1 LRILKEN
8 FPALCLLLSIPLL
21 NIIYQI
27 LNDGE
32 RGARQLITA
41 IDHQIPF
48 VDFFVVPYVIWYA
61 FIFLMFVYFCI
72 FDRAIYYRTL
82 LSFCVGMLVCY
93 VIYFFFQTTV
103 PRPELV
109 SNGIFT
115 RMVQYVYGADQPF
128 NCFPS
133 IHVLSSYLMILGIRH
148 SKMWTLRKDIFVSAV
163 SYSIILSTLF
173 VKQHVVLDVVAGIL
187 LGSLLFKLFY
197 YLEAEKA
204 SIFFKR
210 CLKLD
215 SKAQKKV
222 NL

>member
-1 LRILKEN
+1 MRIVKEN
-8 FPALCLLLSIPLL
+8 ILALCLLLSIPLL
-21 NIIYQI
+21 NIIYQV
-27 LNDGE
+27 LNHGE

-41 IDHQIPF
+41 VDQQIPF
-48 VDFFVVPYVIWYA
+48 LEIFVVPYVLWYA

-72 FDRAIYYRTL
+72 YDRTIYYRTL
-82 LSFCVGMLVCY
+82 LSFCAGMLVCY

-103 PRPELV
+103 PRPELM
-109 SNGIFT
+109 SDGIFT
-115 RMVQYVYGADQPF
+115 KMVQYVYGADQPF

-148 SKMWTLRKDIFVSAV
+148 SKLWTIKKDIIVSTI

-197 YLEAEKA
+197 YLEAETV
-204 SIFFKR
+204 SNFFKR
-210 CLKLD
+210 MFKTKLQ
-215 SKAQKKV
+215 STEKS
-222 NL
+222 

>member
-1 LRILKEN
+1 MRIVKEN
-8 FPALCLLLSIPLL
+8 ILALSLLLSIPLL
-21 NIIYQI
+21 NIIYQV
-27 LNDGE
+27 LNHGE

-41 IDHQIPF
+41 VDYQIPF
-48 VDFFVVPYVIWYA
+48 VEIFVVPYVLWYA
-61 FIFLMFVYFCI
+61 FIFLMFVYFCLY
-72 FDRAIYYRTL
+72 DRAIYYRTL

-109 SNGIFT
+109 GNGILT
-115 RMVQYVYGADQPF
+115 NMVRYVYGADQPF

-148 SKMWTLRKDIFVSAV
+148 SKLWTIKKDIIVSSI

-173 VKQHVVLDVVAGIL
+173 VKQHVVLDVVAAVL

-197 YLEAEKA
+197 YLETETVA
-204 SIFFKR
+204 SFFKR
-210 CLKLD
+210 MTKTKLQ
-215 SKAQKKV
+215 STEKS
-222 NL
+222 

>member
-1 LRILKEN
+1 MRIVKEN
-8 FPALCLLLSIPLL
+8 ILALCLLLSIPLL
-21 NIIYQI
+21 NIIYQV

-41 IDHQIPF
+41 VDHQIPF
-48 VDFFVVPYVIWYA
+48 VEIFVVPYLIWYA

-72 FDRAIYYRTL
+72 YDRAIYYRTL

-103 PRPELV
+103 PRPELMG
-109 SNGIFT
+109 SGILT
-115 RMVQYVYGADQPF
+115 SMVKYVYGADQPF

-148 SKMWTLRKDIFVSAV
+148 SKLWTIKKDMIVSTIA
-163 SYSIILSTLF
+163 YSIILSTLF
-173 VKQHVVLDVVAGIL
+173 VKQHVVLDVVAGVL

-197 YLEAEKA
+197 YLEAEA
-204 SIFFKR
+204 VANFFKR
-210 CLKLD
+210 MFKTKLQ
-215 SKAQKKV
+215 STEKS
-222 NL
+222 

>member
-1 LRILKEN
+1 LRIVKEN
-8 FPALCLLLSIPLL
+8 IAALCLLLSIPLL
-21 NIIYQI
+21 NIIYQV

-41 IDHQIPF
+41 VDHQIPF
-48 VDFFVVPYVIWYA
+48 VEIFVVPYLLWYA

-72 FDRAIYYRTL
+72 YDRAIYYRTL

-103 PRPELV
+103 PRPELMGT
-109 SNGIFT
+109 GILT
-115 RMVQYVYGADQPF
+115 NMVKYVYGADQPF

-148 SKMWTLRKDIFVSAV
+148 SKLWTIKKDMIVSTFA
-163 SYSIILSTLF
+163 YSIILSTLF
-173 VKQHVVLDVVAGIL
+173 VKQHVVLDVVAGVL

-197 YLEAEKA
+197 YLETEAVI
-204 SIFFKR
+204 SFFKR
-210 CLKLD
+210 MFKTKLQ
-215 SKAQKKV
+215 SSEKS
-222 NL
+222 

>member
-1 LRILKEN
+1 LRIVKEN
-8 FPALCLLLSIPLL
+8 ILALCLLLSIPLL
-21 NIIYQI
+21 NIIYQV

-41 IDHQIPF
+41 VDHQIPF
-48 VDFFVVPYVIWYA
+48 VEIFVIPYLLWYA

-72 FDRAIYYRTL
+72 YDRAIYYRAL

-103 PRPELV
+103 PRPELMG
-109 SNGIFT
+109 NGVLT

-148 SKMWTLRKDIFVSAV
+148 SKLWTIKKDIIVSIIA
-163 SYSIILSTLF
+163 YSIILSTLF
-173 VKQHVVLDVVAGIL
+173 VKQHVVLDVVAGVL

-197 YLEAEKA
+197 YLEAETVF
-204 SIFFKR
+204 SFFKR
-210 CLKLD
+210 MFKTKLQ
-215 SKAQKKV
+215 SSEKS
-222 NL
+222 

>member
-1 LRILKEN
+1 MRIVKEN
-8 FPALCLLLSIPLL
+8 ILALCLLLSIPLL
-21 NIIYQI
+21 NIIYQV

-41 IDHQIPF
+41 VDHQIPF
-48 VDFFVVPYVIWYA
+48 VEIFVVPYLLWYA

-72 FDRAIYYRTL
+72 YDRAIYYRTL
-82 LSFCVGMLVCY
+82 LSFCVGMLGCY

-109 SNGIFT
+109 GNGILT
-115 RMVQYVYGADQPF
+115 SMVKYVYGADQPF

-148 SKMWTLRKDIFVSAV
+148 SKLWTIKKDIIVSTIA
-163 SYSIILSTLF
+163 YSIILSTLF
-173 VKQHVVLDVVAGIL
+173 VKQHVVLDVVAGVL

-197 YLEAEKA
+197 YLEAETVA
-204 SIFFKR
+204 SFFKR
-210 CLKLD
+210 MFKTKLQ
-215 SKAQKKV
+215 STEKS
-222 NL
+222 